1 MHHRRLVTFCSCEDM
16 CACVDRL
23 VATCGGTIHK
33 TCTHI
38 PVSIV
43 DVDEAGEAALRAD
56 PRVVTVE
63 PDRIVSI
70 CAETIPFGISRV
82 HAPNAHARG
91 ILGDDVKLAI
101 IDTGIDTD
109 HPDLVANYKGGIN
122 FVTPGN
128 PPEDD
133 HSHGTHCAG
142 IAAAVRDDAGIVGM
156 APQVQ
161 LYAVKAFNALGQG
174 NTSDLIL
181 SYDWALTNGMHV
193 TSNSYSAD
201 VELGSA
207 LETALNAAHDAGIIM
222 VFAAGNVGL
231 DGVGYPAKYVN
242 AVAVGATDDLDQI
255 ADFSSVG
262 PEVDIVAP
270 GVNIYST
277 VLNGLY
283 DFKSGTSM
291 ACPHV
296 AGACALALSS
306 GLTVEEV
313 RARLVTTPVD
323 LGTPGKDNV
332 FGWGLLDI
340 DSFMLDAKAVMR
352 CAAMGMWM

>member
-23 VATCGGTIHK
+23 VSTCGGTIHK
-33 TCTHI
+33 TCSHI

-56 PRVVTVE
+56 PRVIAVE
-63 PDRIVSI
+63 SDGIVSI
-70 CAETIPFGISRV
+70 CAETIPWGIARV
-82 HAPNAHARG
+82 HAPNAHTRG
-91 ILGDDVKLAI
+91 VLGDGVKLAI

-109 HPDLVANYKGGIN
+109 HPDLAPIYSGGFN
-122 FVTPGN
+122 FISPGN

-156 APQVQ
+156 APHVQ
-161 LYAVKAFNALGQG
+161 LYAVKVLNALGQG

-181 SYDWALTNGMHV
+181 AYDWAITNGMHV
-193 TSNSYSAD
+193 TSNSYGSL
-201 VELGSA
+201 VELGLA
-207 LETALNAAHDAGIIM
+207 VETAFNAAHDAGILM
-222 VFAAGNVGL
+222 VAASGNF
-231 DGVGYPAKYVN
+231 GVEAVTYPGKYAN
-242 AVAVGATDDLDQI
+242 AVTVGATDDLDQI
-255 ADFSSVG
+255 ANFSGVG
-262 PEVDIVAP
+262 PEVDLVAP
-270 GVNIYST
+270 GVLIYST

-296 AGACALALSS
+296 AGACALALSA
-306 GLTVEEV
+306 GFTVEEV
-313 RARLVTTPVD
+313 RARLITTPVD
-323 LGTPGKDNV
+323 LGTPGKDDV

-340 DSFMLDAKAVMR
+340 TSLVFDARPVMR